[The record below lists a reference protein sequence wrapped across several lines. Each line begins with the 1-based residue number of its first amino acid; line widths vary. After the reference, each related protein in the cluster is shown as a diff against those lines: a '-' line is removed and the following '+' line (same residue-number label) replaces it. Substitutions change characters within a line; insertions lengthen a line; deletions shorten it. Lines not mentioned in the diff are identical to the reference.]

1 MNCENDVILS
11 VLKLSRAMRRC
22 PPDPG
27 EHPFPPAAG
36 RLLETVAE
44 NSNASPRELC
54 EIMDIRPSSLSEMLS
69 RAESEGWIIRST
81 DEEDRR
87 IQRIA
92 LSEQGSEIIARMREA
107 RKADYEKKTACFTEE
122 EKEEFCRLANRLS
135 DHMESLA
142 ADLPDFL
149 RHPPRHHGRPPFPP
163 EGFPPEDGMEPPHH
177 PRPGKPPIMRDA
189 RIKC

>member
-1 MNCENDVILS
+1 MMNRENDVILS

-36 RLLETVAE
+36 RLLECVAE
-44 NSNASPRELC
+44 NSNVSPRDLC
-54 EIMDIRPSSLSEMLS
+54 EMMDVRPSSLSEMLS
-69 RAESEGWIIRST
+69 RAEGEGWIVRSA

-87 IQRIA
+87 IQRIS
-92 LSEQGSEIIARMREA
+92 LSETGREIVSRMREA
-107 RKADYEKKTACFTEE
+107 RKADYEKKTACFSEA
-122 EKEEFCRLANRLS
+122 EKEQFCRLANRLS

-142 ADLPDFL
+142 KDLPEYM
-149 RHPPRHHGRPPFPP
+149 RRPPRHGRPPFPP
-163 EGFPPEDGMEPPHH
+163 ADGMPEEPPH
-177 PRPGKPPIMRDA
+177 PEGPGRPPILRNA